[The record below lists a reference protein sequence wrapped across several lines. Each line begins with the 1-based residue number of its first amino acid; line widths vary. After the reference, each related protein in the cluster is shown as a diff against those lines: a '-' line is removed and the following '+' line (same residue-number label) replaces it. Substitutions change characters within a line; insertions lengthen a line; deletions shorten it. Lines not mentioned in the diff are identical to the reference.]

1 MGRGRTSRE
10 ASGGPTRYAHNGGI
24 NGFNSFLT
32 YYPES
37 RVTVVVLANVNGPA
51 ADDLGGK
58 LSSLALGDPVVLLQS
73 DRKEINVSS

>member
-1 MGRGRTSRE
+1 MSLKKMTTPFKNNYGFGIGVS
-10 ASGGPTRYAHNGGI
+10 APGSPTRYAHNGAI
-24 NGFNSFLT
+24 NGFNSFLA

-58 LSSLALGDPVVLLQS
+58 LSALALAATP
-73 DRKEINVSS
+73 